1 MLGCKGYLLLE
12 TELNLTFED
21 KNAKRNAESGSQV
34 HEVSEW
40 DKDSVRHRHRC
51 YPCGI
56 LATGLASFCLCP
68 ENLSEVELRD
78 DGLVCVS
85 EEFRMGK
92 RSGCGEESRGY

>member
-21 KNAKRNAESGSQV
+21 KNAERNAESGCQV

-40 DKDSVRHRHRC
+40 DKDSIQHRDRSC
-51 YPCGI
+51 PCGI
-56 LATGLASFCLCP
+56 LATDLASFCLRP

-78 DGLVCVS
+78 DGLVCLL
-85 EEFRMGK
+85 EEFRMGTH
-92 RSGCGEESRGY
+92 SGCGEESGG